1 MLTLGSEVIWRD
13 VFVYLLSIPLVA
25 CFAIDGL
32 LQWYEMVILIGLY
45 LLIVIYAIVVDCQN
59 KPAETDSNLPQDEEE
74 NESLVPQ

>member
-25 CFAIDGL
+25 CFAYDGL